1 MRWGSFLC
9 LHKLGLLRVLE
20 TGEFIKVGSSKV
32 EKTNVRIVAAT
43 NVNLTQAIAD
53 GRFRE
58 DLYYRLNTVPIPVP
72 ALRER
77 GEDVVLLFRK
87 FASDF
92 AEKYRMPAIQL
103 T

>member
-1 MRWGSFLC
+1 M
-9 LHKLGLLRVLE
+9 
-20 TGEFIKVGSSKV
+20 
-32 EKTNVRIVAAT
+32 
-43 NVNLTQAIAD
+43 NLTQAIAD

-103 T
+103 TDDAKHIHGPVMYVS

>member
-1 MRWGSFLC
+1 M
-9 LHKLGLLRVLE
+9 
-20 TGEFIKVGSSKV
+20 
-32 EKTNVRIVAAT
+32 EKTDVRIVAAT

-58 DLYYRLNTVPIPVP
+58 DLYYRLNTVPIQVP
-72 ALRER
+72 PLRER

-92 AEKYRMPAIQL
+92 AEKYHMPALQL
-103 T
+103 TDDARQMLMAYSWPGNVRQLKI